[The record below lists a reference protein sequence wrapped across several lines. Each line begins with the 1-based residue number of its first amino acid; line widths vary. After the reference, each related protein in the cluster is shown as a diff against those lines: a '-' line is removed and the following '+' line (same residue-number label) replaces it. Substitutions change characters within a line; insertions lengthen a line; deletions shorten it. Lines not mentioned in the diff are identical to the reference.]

1 MGLLFALAATA
12 MGAGLMLLSFLSTD
26 TQSLDPLGLLLMN
39 IAGIQAGGLL
49 FVVGLCVGYVRMKQA
64 DAPPPAEGSPPP
76 EGHTREGTN
85 KDGTSR
91 HGTVTLP
98 DGRALA
104 WSQRGTRA
112 PTLLLI
118 HGWCCDQRFWDAQL
132 ETLSRD
138 FTVVTVDL
146 AGHGLSSRLP
156 AGSAYPIDAMARDV
170 VTAIEQLELRELILV
185 GHSLGGPVALEI
197 AIATPDRCRK
207 VIGVDTFTDAAMYR
221 RRPPAEIAERCN
233 AFRADFPRAMT
244 ALVRMITLHDALGYG
259 VADWIA
265 TTMSAREPETAVAVL
280 DALLRWDI
288 EARWPLLTRPVA
300 TINSA
305 PLVPLIQPIE
315 GLAGLELE
323 MMEHVGHF
331 PMMEDP
337 RGFETRLRRLI
348 GRDSARPT

>member
-1 MGLLFALAATA
+1 ME
-12 MGAGLMLLSFLSTD
+12 
-26 TQSLDPLGLLLMN
+26 
-39 IAGIQAGGLL
+39 
-49 FVVGLCVGYVRMKQA
+49 R
-64 DAPPPAEGSPPP
+64 
-76 EGHTREGTN
+76 TN
-85 KDGTSR
+85 KNGPSQR
-91 HGTVTLP
+91 GTVTLP

-104 WSQRGTRA
+104 WSQHGTGA

-132 ETLSRD
+132 ESLSRD

-156 AGSAYPIDAMARDV
+156 AGSAHPIDAMARDV

-197 AIATPDRCRK
+197 ALARPDRCRK

-233 AFRADFPRAMT
+233 AFRADFPKAMT

-265 TTMSAREPETAVAVL
+265 ATMSAQEPETAVAVL

-288 EARWPLLTRPVA
+288 DARWPLLTRPVA

-323 MMEHVGHF
+323 MMERVGHF

-348 GRDSARPT
+348 GRDSAGPT